1 MRNQRMRRLIEKTVD
16 FTDYTEFDCQN
27 KNGVFHYTNVVWVRE
42 YPNGETIEVPQES
55 YVSLVEGK
63 WY

>member
-16 FTDYTEFDCQN
+16 FSDYMEFSCQN
-27 KNGVFHYTNVVWVRE
+27 KNRVFHYTNVVWVRE
-42 YPNGETIEVPQES
+42 YPNGERIEVPQED